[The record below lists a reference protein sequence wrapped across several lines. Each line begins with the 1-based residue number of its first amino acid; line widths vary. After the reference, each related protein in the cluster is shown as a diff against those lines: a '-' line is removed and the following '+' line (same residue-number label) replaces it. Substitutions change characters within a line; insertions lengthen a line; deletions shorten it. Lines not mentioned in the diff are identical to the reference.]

1 MDAIEAIL
9 SRRSIR
15 DYTKDLISKETVNEL
30 LQAAMSAPS
39 FFQ

>member
-15 DYTKDLISKETVNEL
+15 RYTPQPVPDGVVRQL
-30 LQAAMSAPS
+30 LEAGMSAPS
-39 FFQ
+39 AGN